1 MADFRLN
8 IVTAQ
13 RTVFNE
19 DVTALTLPGEQG
31 YFGLLAHHAPI
42 VAVLGPGTM
51 TVRRGN
57 RVDDATISGGF
68 LEMSNNV
75 ATLLIDD
82 ITSLGTLIRKDGVE
96 VE

>member
-13 RTVFNE
+13 RTVFDE
-19 DVTALTLPGEQG
+19 DITALTLPGEQG

-42 VAVLGPGTM
+42 VAVLGPGKM

-57 RVDDATISGGF
+57 REDDATISGGF

-82 ITSLGTLIRKDGVE
+82 ITSLGTLIREKGAE
-96 VE
+96 AE

>member
-13 RTVFNE
+13 RTVFDE

-42 VAVLGPGTM
+42 VAVLGPGKL

-57 RVDDATISGGF
+57 REDDATINGGF

-82 ITSLGTLIRKDGVE
+82 VTSLGTLIHEKSSE
-96 VE
+96 SE

>member
-13 RTVFNE
+13 RTVFDE
-19 DVTALTLPGEQG
+19 EITALTLPGEQG

-42 VAVLGPGTM
+42 VAVLGPGKM

-57 RVDDATISGGF
+57 REDDATISGGF

-82 ITSLGTLIRKDGVE
+82 ITALGSLIREKGADGE
-96 VE
+96 